1 MSKKQKQLRAV
12 GYCRT
17 SSTAQKDNTSIPN
30 QQEAIRRKAASEGWK
45 FVGFYIDES
54 KSGKNIAGRHEF
66 QRMMR
71 DAANGLFDVVVSYD
85 VKRFGRDG
93 VDIITSAKTLQMD
106 FGVELVDCCGTHD
119 SRGSKIT
126 NWLHAAVAEEERDT
140 IKRRTYLGRIAT
152 AQRGKPTGPPSRYPF
167 GRLWDKEQEKW
178 TLDRDKA
185 AMIKDIAK
193 RYLKGERLAD
203 LAQEYRVNHSN
214 LHKVLMQRSGPT
226 WAIKFDDDELG
237 IRETVSIAVPPLL
250 DAKTIAALHAKAK
263 ANKTYNGVP
272 KYEYVLSGLVYCG
285 HCGYRMQ
292 CQTNKKGHH
301 YYRHPCRNGGG
312 KECTCRPRPW
322 VRADELE
329 RAVLD
334 LVLDFYGNPTAVQKA
349 MDKAIPNREKLQ
361 ELDEREARIQK
372 QLASVTK
379 RTDQLLDAIAD
390 NTVPRDVAKR
400 KLDGFAEDEAK
411 LNAQLVQLRS
421 ERASVPTPELVKLTA
436 DHFVARLG
444 KTLRYTNA
452 KKVIE
457 RQRLLTPDALTFKEK
472 RDLVK
477 EAFQGVALDGKPAGV
492 YIFAI
497 DDQADHRHKRW
508 RFEMLGNVALDGIF
522 GKTGCVNESAA
533 C

>member
-17 SSTAQKDNTSIPN
+17 SSTAQKDNTSIPT
-30 QQEAIRRKAASEGWK
+30 QQEAIRRKVAAMGWE
-45 FVGFYIDES
+45 FVEFYVDES
-54 KSGKNIAGRHEF
+54 KSGKKIAGRHEF

-93 VDIITSAKTLQMD
+93 VDIMTSAKALKVD
-106 FGVELVDCCGTHD
+106 FGVDLVDCCGTFD
-119 SRGSKIT
+119 SRGSKIS
-126 NWLHAAVAEEERDT
+126 NWVNAAVAEDERDT

-152 AQRGKPTGPPSRYPF
+152 ARKGKPTGPPSRYPF
-167 GRLWDKEQEKW
+167 GRLWDKEQQKW

-214 LHKVLMQRSGPT
+214 LHKVLMERSGT
-226 WAIKFDDDELG
+226 DWVHHFNDRELG
-237 IRETVSIAVPPLL
+237 WDEEVVIKVPPLL

-263 ANKTYNGVP
+263 ANKTYHGVP

-292 CQTNKKGHH
+292 CQTNHNGHH

-329 RAVLD
+329 RAVLE

-361 ELDEREARIQK
+361 ELDDREARIQK
-372 QLASVTK
+372 QLASVRK

-390 NTVPRDVAKR
+390 NTVPRELAKR
-400 KLDGFAEDEAK
+400 KLEGFAQEESK
-411 LNAQLVQLRS
+411 LNSQLLQLRS

-436 DHFVARLG
+436 DHFVTRLG
-444 KTLRYTNA
+444 KTLRYSNA

-508 RFEMLGNVALDGIF
+508 RFEMLGNVALDGVF
-522 GKTGCVNESAA
+522 GKTGCVNESASR
-533 C
+533 